1 MYLVCIWSTYNLTIY
16 FTIFLIIVSRTGMLN
31 ELTHNNYVET
41 LDTASKDVDV
51 LVYIYEDFI
60 ASCRRWD
67 SRSNSVPRI
76 ILVFDNSK
84 SDSLRH

>member
-1 MYLVCIWSTYNLTIY
+1 MQCIWFVFGLCNLTIY

-60 ASCRRWD
+60 ASCRR
-67 SRSNSVPRI
+67 
-76 ILVFDNSK
+76 
-84 SDSLRH
+84 